1 MIFCTLNI
9 RDIDCERIVDWK
21 TCLCGHLRKGE
32 GEIKL
37 KKEEWKCTH
46 GPQLESAR
54 ILEANDVFGCLFLSL
69 LFFFLFEVLN
79 VNIAFTAEQTKIITN
94 IIKGNVSPCFS
105 AENDWH
111 F

>member
-1 MIFCTLNI
+1 MPLWTSQ
-9 RDIDCERIVDWK
+9 
-21 TCLCGHLRKGE
+21 KG
-32 GEIKL
+32 GRGNKIK
-37 KKEEWKCTH
+37 KKKEWKCTH

-94 IIKGNVSPCFS
+94 IIKGS
-105 AENDWH
+105 A
-111 F
+111 